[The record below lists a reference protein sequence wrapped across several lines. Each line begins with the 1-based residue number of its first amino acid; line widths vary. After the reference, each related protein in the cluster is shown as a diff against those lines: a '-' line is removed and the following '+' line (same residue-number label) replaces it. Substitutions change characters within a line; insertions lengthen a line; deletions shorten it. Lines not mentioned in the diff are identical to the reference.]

1 MQKLPVWP
9 AVIADLVCVLA
20 FTLVGTASHASAG
33 SAGHVVA
40 VAAPFVIGLAVGWLA
55 TRGWRAPAQPWPTG
69 VAIWFATAAL
79 GLLLRPLFTGGF
91 AWSFSLVTAVFLALT
106 MIGWRL
112 LAALAQRRRQT
123 S

>member
-1 MQKLPVWP
+1 MQKLPAWP
-9 AVIADLVCVLA
+9 AVVCDLVCVLV

-33 SAGHVVA
+33 SAWHLVA

-55 TRGWRAPAQPWPTG
+55 TRAWRAPAQPWPTG
-69 VAIWFATAAL
+69 VAIWFATVAL
-79 GLLLRPLFTGGF
+79 GVLLRPLFTGGF
-91 AWSFSLVTAVFLALT
+91 AWTFTLVTAGFLALT

-112 LAALAQRRRQT
+112 LATLAQRRRQA